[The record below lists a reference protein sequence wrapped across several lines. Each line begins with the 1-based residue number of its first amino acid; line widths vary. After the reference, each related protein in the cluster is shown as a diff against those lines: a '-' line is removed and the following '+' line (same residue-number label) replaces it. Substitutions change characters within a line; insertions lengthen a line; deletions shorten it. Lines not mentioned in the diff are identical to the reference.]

1 MSYNQRKVVLP
12 TDPIRGPQGKAFSP
26 HRCDAE
32 RRKPG
37 RREKVLQWEL
47 VLFGELCERGLIV
60 VPDAL
65 RATLPRKDP
74 SSELV
79 LVRVGAAQFL
89 QPLYRLTKSD
99 FRSI

>member
-1 MSYNQRKVVLP
+1 M
-12 TDPIRGPQGKAFSP
+12 
-26 HRCDAE
+26 
-32 RRKPG
+32 RRRTPKTG
-37 RREKVLQWEL
+37 SSEKVLQWEL
-47 VLFGELCERGLIV
+47 VLFGEPCERGLIV

-74 SSELV
+74 SPELV
-79 LVRVGAAQFL
+79 LVRVGAARFL